1 MALPTGG
8 THTKG
13 AAIRSFLSWY
23 ERSGDRARLV
33 GALEVVPPEHRG
45 LLDPSREA
53 LGVLPSVWYP
63 SPLVHALVDGVT
75 AGLSED
81 ELSRLAHEGAQVIIR
96 ESLNG
101 VYKMLFALL
110 VNPERYAKNAHRIWK
125 MFHDSGT
132 TDIAILGPREQ
143 RARISGW
150 RGHHPFICR
159 LNRAS
164 TAELYRAMKCKN
176 VVLSDEKCVTRGQ
189 DVCVSRIVWD

>member
-23 ERSGDRARLV
+23 ERRDKKRLLA
-33 GALEVVPPEHRG
+33 ALDVVPPEHRAM
-45 LLDPSREA
+45 LDASRDA

-63 SPLVHALVDGVT
+63 SPLVHGLVDGVT
-75 AGLSED
+75 GGMSED
-81 ELSRLAHEGAQVIIR
+81 ELSRLAEDGAEVIVR
-96 ESLNG
+96 ESMTG
-101 VYKMLFALL
+101 IYKMVFSLL
-110 VNPERYAKNAHRIWK
+110 VTPERYAKNANRIWK

-132 TDIAILGPREQ
+132 TEIAIVGPAEQ

-176 VVLSDEKCVTRGQ
+176 VVLTDEKCVSRGH
-189 DVCVSRIVWD
+189 DVCVSRIVWG